1 MSDFSVT
8 LPNGH
13 AWTPRFVQTL
23 NETRCIGCGRCYRV
37 CGRAVFE
44 LVGLTEEGERIV
56 VKMTAA
62 DDDDDDDVEYERKV
76 MTIAH
81 QENCVGC
88 EACSRI
94 CPKQCHSHAPLSL

>member
-37 CGRAVFE
+37 CGRDVFE

-62 DDDDDDDVEYERKV
+62 DEDDDDDVEYERKV